1 MSIQAIFYF
10 IFGLSLVVALG
21 VAIFHY
27 YGKGKSKEVEEP
39 KYRMLDDDDE

>member
-10 IFGLSLVVALG
+10 IFGLSMVIALG

-27 YGKGKSKEVEEP
+27 YGKGQRKEVEEA
-39 KYRMLDDDDE
+39 KYRMLNDDDE